1 MPAKRGYAQMAQ
13 AAWLNAARLRG
24 YLVVAAVV
32 QAAAL
37 LFLLATAQGML
48 DRNGNL
54 IGTDF
59 LAFKTAGNLIAAGL
73 SPYDTG
79 TLIAAQRTIFASPT
93 GYTAFF
99 YPPPFLLFCRPLA
112 ELGYLP
118 ALAVWLAVTGAAYAL
133 AVRAWL
139 GRLPAVALLAF
150 PPVLLTITHGQ
161 TAFLVSALLG
171 GGLWLVARG
180 KPGWGGVLIGLAII
194 KPQFGVLVPIA
205 LIAAREWRAIVA
217 AGLSASV
224 LAGAATAVFG
234 LDLWA
239 EWWAVS
245 RPAQDAMASGVIGF
259 AKMQSLFSA
268 ARLAGLSTSVAY
280 ALQAVLGAGVAV
292 VLAWRAWQRGLT
304 PEVAAL
310 TLCGAL
316 LATPFV
322 LDYDLALLAFPL
334 VLLARGEV
342 GRRDREIGVAAFI
355 VAAFARPLAS
365 ATGVAIAP
373 WVLIGLFAVLAGRAG
388 RAAAQA

>member
-1 MPAKRGYAQMAQ
+1 MAQ
-13 AAWLNAARLRG
+13 AAWLNAGRLRG
-24 YLVVAAVV
+24 YLVIAALVQVAV
-32 QAAAL
+32 L

-73 SPYDTG
+73 SPYDTD

-99 YPPPFLLFCRPLA
+99 YPPAFLLFCRPLA

-180 KPGWGGVLIGLAII
+180 RPGWGGVLIGLAII

-217 AGLSASV
+217 AGFSASV
-224 LAGAATAVFG
+224 LAGAATAAFG

-245 RPAQDAMASGVIGF
+245 GPAQAAMASGVIGF

-268 ARLAGLSTSVAY
+268 ARLAGLSIPVAY

-334 VLLARGEV
+334 CVLARAAAGQW
-342 GRRDREIGVAAFI
+342 DRAIGVAAFI
-355 VAAFARPLAS
+355 VAAFARPLAL
-365 ATGVAIAP
+365 ATGIAIAP
-373 WVLIGLFAVLAGRAG
+373 WVLVALFVVLAEKAG
-388 RAAAQA
+388 RSVAQA